1 MTAHGNIL
9 TRYSR
14 ENGENMN
21 SKQKGSR
28 GERALRDVWKKH
40 GYEDAHRSQQYSGKG
55 ESSADIEG
63 IDPRLH
69 IECKTGYSFKQ
80 IYNFMSQSASDA
92 KEGQIPV
99 CNIKMDRMPW
109 LWVCYLDDG
118 IEMWSNQAETIQL
131 QEAKIVGDFR
141 IDDNI
146 YCSPRIVGNVEVVVR
161 CKDCKRYG
169 DCNIEYFIN
178 TDGDGYCNCGERRE
192 DE

>member
-1 MTAHGNIL
+1 
-9 TRYSR
+9 
-14 ENGENMN
+14 MN

-28 GERALRDVWKKH
+28 GERALRDVWKAH

-80 IYNFMSQSASDA
+80 IYNFMEQAKRDA
-92 KEGQIPV
+92 KEGQTPI

-118 IEMWSNQAETIQL
+118 IEMWKNQAEMIPIIPM
-131 QEAKIVGDFR
+131 EIM
-141 IDDNI
+141 
-146 YCSPRIVGNVEVVVR
+146 VVR
-161 CKDCKRYG
+161 CKDCRWWNEDVYPRAFPEKKTCMCECPNIYG
-169 DCNIEYFIN
+169 FNHFGRFTQEDEFCSR
-178 TDGDGYCNCGERRE
+178 GERR
-192 DE
+192 

>member
-1 MTAHGNIL
+1 
-9 TRYSR
+9 
-14 ENGENMN
+14 MN

-28 GERALRDVWKKH
+28 GERALRDVWKAH

-69 IECKTGYSFKQ
+69 IECKVGYTYKT
-80 IYNFMSQSASDA
+80 IYDFLEQAKRDA

-118 IEMWSNQAETIQL
+118 IEMWKNQLEMIPIIPMEL
-131 QEAKIVGDFR
+131 KKELH
-141 IDDNI
+141 IDDI
-146 YCSPRIVGNVEVVVR
+146 EDFKPRIIGNVEVVTR
-161 CKDCKRYG
+161 CPDCIHSKSFKELEGLDEDLWWCPFWDKWFIKD
-169 DCNIEYFIN
+169 F
-178 TDGDGYCNCGERRE
+178 YCAEGRRE